1 MKILLAADGSPY
13 TAKALAF
20 VVAHEGLL
28 GKDGE
33 LVVLNVQPPVPG
45 GVTGMVGSNVV
56 ADYHKDEAQKVL
68 APIKE
73 FLGRHTIRY
82 RCLWVVG
89 QPVDEILRTAKAE
102 KAEVIV
108 AGTHGHGVFAR
119 AVMGSVSQRL
129 VGQSEVPVLMV
140 K

>member
-13 TAKALAF
+13 TMKALAF
-20 VVAHEGLL
+20 VAAHEGML

-45 GVTGMVGSNVV
+45 GVAGMVPSHVV
-56 ADYHKDEAQKVL
+56 ADYHRDEALKVL

-73 FLGRHTIRY
+73 FLARQSFRHRS
-82 RCLWVVG
+82 LWVVG
-89 QPVDEILRTAKAE
+89 PPVDEILRTAKAE
-102 KAEVIV
+102 KADVIL
-108 AGTHGHGVFAR
+108 AGTQGHGLFAS

-129 VGQSEVPVLMV
+129 VGQSEVPVLVV